1 MRGVSED
8 PAGGGARPGTA
19 ARGRRPGQ
27 WRPIARAKTYQLV
40 LDRIEEQILTG
51 ELRVGDR
58 LPPERDLAS
67 LLGVSRSAVRE
78 AIRALQ
84 AQGVLHSTVGN
95 GPESGTVVS
104 GSSGEAL
111 TRLLRLHVGLANFP
125 IHDIVEARVM
135 LERWSVKLAATNA
148 TVADLEG
155 MRALLTAMEDPA
167 VLRATFND
175 LDTAFHVA
183 VAEAGGSRLVA
194 DLTSAVR
201 GSLRYS
207 LLSAFEG
214 SPDWGSVVDELR
226 TEHRTIY
233 DRIAAGDGLGAADL
247 IETHVR
253 GFFGRLDALVP
264 SR

>member
-1 MRGVSED
+1 MTKNQSA
-8 PAGGGARPGTA
+8 PAGSERPAGD
-19 ARGRRPGQ
+19 RPAGS

-95 GPESGTVVS
+95 GPESGTIVS

-135 LERWSVKLAATNA
+135 LERWSVRLAAANA
-148 TVADLEG
+148 SAADLER
-155 MRALLTAMEDPA
+155 MKALLDSMEDPDVA
-167 VLRATFND
+167 RAAFND

-183 VAEAGGSRLVA
+183 MA
-194 DLTSAVR
+194 D
-201 GSLRYS
+201 
-207 LLSAFEG
+207 
-214 SPDWGSVVDELR
+214 
-226 TEHRTIY
+226 
-233 DRIAAGDGLGAADL
+233 
-247 IETHVR
+247 
-253 GFFGRLDALVP
+253 
-264 SR
+264 

>member
-1 MRGVSED
+1 M
-8 PAGGGARPGTA
+8 GTVTERVA
-19 ARGRRPGQ
+19 DDTDGDDVLRGRRPGR
-27 WRPIARAKTYQLV
+27 WRPIARAKTYEMV

-84 AQGVLHSTVGN
+84 AQGVLHSMVGN
-95 GPESGTVVS
+95 GPESGTIVS

-135 LERWSVKLAATNA
+135 LERWSVKLAASNA
-148 TVADLEG
+148 TAADLVR
-155 MRALLTAMEDPA
+155 MRELLATMDDPT
-167 VLRATFND
+167 LPRAAFND
-175 LDTAFHVA
+175 SDTAFHVT
-183 VAEAGGSRLVA
+183 VAEASGSRLVT

-207 LLSAFEG
+207 LLTAFEE
-214 SPDWGSVVDELR
+214 SPDWESVVTELR
-226 TEHRTIY
+226 REHWAIY
-233 DRIAAGDGLGAADL
+233 HRVAAGDGTGAADL
-247 IETHVR
+247 VESHVR
-253 GFFGRLDALVP
+253 GFFGRLGTLISA
-264 SR
+264 R